1 MKLTT
6 EPFWLQPQDRVR
18 LKREPDAVGTV
29 LSVDL
34 DCYPLSEYG
43 ITTAEVI
50 WDDAVDGVIDIQ
62 WTNKLELIND

>member
-18 LKREPDAVGTV
+18 HKREPQALGTV

-34 DCYPLSEYG
+34 DCYPLHEYG
-43 ITTAEVI
+43 VTTAEVL
-50 WDDAVDGVIDIQ
+50 WNDADGVTDIQ
-62 WTNKLELIND
+62 WTNKLELVND